1 MRVAVFGASGFIGRE
16 VVLNLAKS
24 GHDVVKTIDATS
36 GNPVNLLDLDMISRF
51 LIDEAP
57 EVIINCAGIVGNS
70 DSAQQNPI
78 LTLNL
83 LESITRSK
91 LAVRRVIVSG
101 SAAEYGLVK
110 ESDLPVNESTALNA
124 YSLYGMS
131 KLAETT
137 QALAFGKLHEIPV
150 VIARIFNPIGIGMSS
165 KFLIPSLVHQI
176 NAIKSGERDA
186 IDISRLDSRR
196 DYIDVKD
203 VANAMRLLAEGNPV
217 EEVYNIGS
225 GVATSN
231 ATLIDMVVAHS
242 GLSKTPTILESSPIP
257 EELVAVQADITRMR
271 GEFDWKP
278 EFDLNNTVE
287 DILNDTR
294 RS

>member
-1 MRVAVFGASGFIGRE
+1 MRIAVFGASGFIGRE
-16 VVLNLAKS
+16 VVLNLAES
-24 GHDVVKTIDATS
+24 GHDVVRTIDATS
-36 GNPVNLLDLDMISRF
+36 GIPVNLLDSDMIVRF
-51 LIDEAP
+51 LIYEAP
-57 EVIINCAGIVGNS
+57 EVVINCAGIVGNS
-70 DSAQQNPI
+70 DSAQQNPV

-83 LESITRSK
+83 LESIAQSK

-110 ESDLPVNESTALNA
+110 ESDLPVKESTSLNA
-124 YSLYGMS
+124 YSIYGMS

-150 VIARIFNPIGIGMSS
+150 VIARIFNPIGVGMSS
-165 KFLIPSLVHQI
+165 KFLIPSLVYQI
-176 NAIKSGERDA
+176 NEIKSGERNV

-203 VANAMRLLAEGNPV
+203 VANAIRLLSEGSPV

-242 GLSKTPTILESSPIP
+242 GLSKTPIIHESSLIS
-257 EELVAVQADITRMR
+257 EELVAVRADITRMSR
-271 GEFDWKP
+271 EFDWKP
-278 EFDLNNTVE
+278 EFDLYNTVE
-287 DILNDTR
+287 DILNDTHR
-294 RS
+294 R